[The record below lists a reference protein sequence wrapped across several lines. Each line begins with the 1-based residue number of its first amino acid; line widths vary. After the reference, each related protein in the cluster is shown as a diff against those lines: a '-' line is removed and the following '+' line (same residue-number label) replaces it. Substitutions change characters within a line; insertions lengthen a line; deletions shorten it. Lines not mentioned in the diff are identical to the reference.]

1 MSPKSPQKAEWF
13 KHLEYSAVGIEM
25 GLSVAAGALIGH
37 GLDQYLGT
45 KPWMLFLWFF
55 AGVLAGFRAL
65 WRTLQKLKESTRE
78 DQPPSNPNL
87 SEHGPDPKDD

>member
-1 MSPKSPQKAEWF
+1 MPPKTPQKADWF

-25 GLSVAAGALIGH
+25 GLSVAAGALIGY

-65 WRTLQKLKESTRE
+65 WRTLQKLKDSSRDEQSS
-78 DQPPSNPNL
+78 PNPNPDD
-87 SEHGPDPKDD
+87 HGPDPKGD